1 MAVPKYHEM
10 VPLTKLGGHRA
21 GWDAMSTRHGH
32 RGCRGK
38 LRKSS
43 STQNKTFSQHITFL
57 QLHSLLGRSSQQAGQ
72 GLEAELTVKPAP
84 GIIWLS
90 PFPSA
95 LSGRAT
101 QGRAR
106 PLSLYTP
113 LLPQHP
119 QHAKALQPGNF
130 PRDFWCLWD
139 GEGARLTLHCTTSSS
154 PTLSISTLRRNPH
167 TPPCCAMETAEPRP
181 VSSAQSASDEA
192 KPKVTLPFAV
202 WK

>member
-1 MAVPKYHEM
+1 M
-10 VPLTKLGGHRA
+10 
-21 GWDAMSTRHGH
+21 
-32 RGCRGK
+32 
-38 LRKSS
+38 
-43 STQNKTFSQHITFL
+43 FSQHITFL

-72 GLEAELTVKPAP
+72 GLEAELRVKPAL
-84 GIIWLS
+84 GIILLS

-95 LSGRAT
+95 LSGRAIR
-101 QGRAR
+101 GRVR

-113 LLPQHP
+113 LLP

-139 GEGARLTLHCTTSSS
+139 GEGARLILHCTTSSS

-181 VSSAQSASDEA
+181 VSSAQSTSDEA
-192 KPKVTLPFAV
+192 KPRVTLPFTI

>member
-1 MAVPKYHEM
+1 MGFQDTNTHRTPTDSSWVLALACSSQQNKGRGENRLKTSMAVPKYHEM

-21 GWDAMSTRHGH
+21 GWDATSTGHGH

-113 LLPQHP
+113 LLPQR
-119 QHAKALQPGNF
+119 
-130 PRDFWCLWD
+130 PRQ
-139 GEGARLTLHCTTSSS
+139 G
-154 PTLSISTLRRNPH
+154 
-167 TPPCCAMETAEPRP
+167 TA
-181 VSSAQSASDEA
+181 A
-192 KPKVTLPFAV
+192 
-202 WK
+202 